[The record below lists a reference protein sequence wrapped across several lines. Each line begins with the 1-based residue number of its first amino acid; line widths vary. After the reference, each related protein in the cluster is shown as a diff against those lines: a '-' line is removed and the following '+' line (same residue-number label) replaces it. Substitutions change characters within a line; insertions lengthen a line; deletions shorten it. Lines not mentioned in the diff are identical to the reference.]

1 MVGCALFLCS
11 LVIPNLS
18 QPEFITHHAKKT
30 PIKYNSLKFHS
41 LGSYRLFLSVFS
53 MECLVT
59 CSLITARS
67 FSEVCCLSSMIL
79 LTYFF
84 RLSVSL
90 FISVATPFMLFVSFF
105 TVFISS
111 FTLCIWPKRFI
122 ETNFVI
128 SFPFI
133 VKISLI

>member
-18 QPEFITHHAKKT
+18 QPEFITHHPKQK

-59 CSLITARS
+59 CSLITSRS
-67 FSEVCCLSSMIL
+67 FSKVCCLSSMIL
-79 LTYFF
+79 TSFF
-84 RLSVSL
+84 RLSASL
-90 FISVATPFMLFVSFF
+90 FISVATPFVLFVSFF
-105 TVFISS
+105 NVFISS

-128 SFPFI
+128 PFPFI